1 MCLTYRR
8 DTPANMVWEEINSE
22 TLATQSDTCKGVQ
35 AHTTHTLVR
44 HQLHIKQTKHISK
57 KAFADNGRSET
68 KREAERR
75 KAGKLRDSKEVRD
88 VLLLLAVDLTDCSA
102 ALLYEALTAVCCCR
116 LSVRWNRSNK
126 YLHHHSSF
134 SNLSFCCF

>member
-22 TLATQSDTCKGVQ
+22 TLATQADTCKGVQ

-57 KAFADNGRSET
+57 KAFADKKVLQSET
-68 KREAERR
+68 NREAQRR

-88 VLLLLAVDLTDCSA
+88 VP
-102 ALLYEALTAVCCCR
+102 LTAC
-116 LSVRWNRSNK
+116 
-126 YLHHHSSF
+126 YY
-134 SNLSFCCF
+134 